1 MARRKARTRKRSTR
15 KGMVRKTARRAYV
28 PKRRARRRSNPKGI
42 MSTPAFRYAGWAAAG
57 AAAETALSQ
66 AGIGSKL
73 FPERVMRSAA
83 FAALTIF
90 GGRMLLKGR
99 ARENAIAAGIGVLIP
114 GVSNWVGKMDLGAKF
129 SLAGPQAA
137 SALTASKTT
146 AKLLRS
152 NPYVVANKHAAN
164 SSGLSAIK

>member
-15 KGMVRKTARRAYV
+15 KGMIRKTSRRAYV

-42 MSTPAFRYAGWAAAG
+42 MGTPAFRYAGWAAAG
-57 AAAETALSQ
+57 AAGETVLNQTGVLS
-66 AGIGSKL
+66 KTL
-73 FPERVMRSAA
+73 PKRVMRSAA

-99 ARENAIAAGIGVLIP
+99 ARENAIAAGIGFLIP
-114 GVSNWVGKMDLGAKF
+114 GVSSYVASMDLGSKF
-129 SLAGPQAA
+129 QLAAPAPA
-137 SALTASKTT
+137 PAVKTT
-146 AKLLRS
+146 AKLMKS

-164 SSGLSAIK
+164 SSGLAAIK